1 MERDEGTR
9 GEAFASYSVVEVESD
24 PMKKKKKNSWSR
36 KILCLETSLSFEGEN
51 VLE

>member
-9 GEAFASYSVVEVESD
+9 GGAFASYSVVEVESD
-24 PMKKKKKNSWSR
+24 PMKKKKNSWSR